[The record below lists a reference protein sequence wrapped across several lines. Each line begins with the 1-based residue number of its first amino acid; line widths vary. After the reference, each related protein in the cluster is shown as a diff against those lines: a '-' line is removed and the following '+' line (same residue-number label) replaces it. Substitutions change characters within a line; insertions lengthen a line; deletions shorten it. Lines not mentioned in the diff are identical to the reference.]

1 MRVSG
6 GWNRRAPTG
15 TRFPGTTSFRPLR
28 GHLPCKG
35 KGNGRRL

>member
-15 TRFPGTTSFRPLR
+15 MRLPGTSFRPLR
-28 GHLPCKG
+28 GHLLCKG
-35 KGNGRRL
+35 RGNGQRL